1 VAFVFLGFLWIIF
14 MRKHLRFLEDLPLTE
29 WLVQQK
35 PNVQKSEEETK
46 DDDVEVET
54 RVKLATSMEA
64 L

>member
-1 VAFVFLGFLWIIF
+1 